1 MKIVYKVIKKVVLAL
16 CMLYTINLIVSKTGI
31 IIPINVTSITITSI
45 LGLPAVLG
53 LIVLYKIM
61 M

>member
-1 MKIVYKVIKKVVLAL
+1 MKIIYRVLKKVVIAL
-16 CMLYTINLIVSKTGI
+16 CMLYTINLIVSKIGI

-53 LIVLYKIM
+53 LIVLYKIII
-61 M
+61 